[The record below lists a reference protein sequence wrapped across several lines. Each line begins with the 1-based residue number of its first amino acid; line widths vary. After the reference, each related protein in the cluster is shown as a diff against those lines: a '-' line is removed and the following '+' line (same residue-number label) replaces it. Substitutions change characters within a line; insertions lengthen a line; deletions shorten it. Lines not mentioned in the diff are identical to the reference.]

1 MVHHCLGNLNRLGL
15 HSSLLRIWTE
25 GKREKR
31 MNKGNKEWE
40 GRDCLFQYY
49 RSKFGIERITN
60 KNIISVLN
68 QLIQLR

>member
-1 MVHHCLGNLNRLGL
+1 
-15 HSSLLRIWTE
+15 
-25 GKREKR
+25 

-49 RSKFGIERITN
+49 RSKFGMEKIRK
-60 KNIISVLN
+60 KNIIMVFN